1 MTADAA
7 FEEVQWRH
15 PSSQQQAASSK
26 QQAAIVVPGA
36 AMVPFSGVVQPNPV

>member
-15 PSSQQQAASSK
+15 PSRSSK
-26 QQAAIVVPGA
+26 AAKQQVVVVVPGA